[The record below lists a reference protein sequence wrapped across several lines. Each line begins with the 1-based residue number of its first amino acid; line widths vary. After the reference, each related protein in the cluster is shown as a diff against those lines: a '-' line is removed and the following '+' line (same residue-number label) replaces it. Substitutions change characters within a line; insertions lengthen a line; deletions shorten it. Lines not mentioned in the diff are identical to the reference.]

1 MGSNTSLSQ
10 LLTAARLM
18 AEGIKKRMDTVAKV
32 GIDEARVSDIEA
44 LTKSVAAL
52 DTEQEELKSLL
63 KTKTAALEAEQK
75 KLRAALS
82 EAKKLVKISVEQSDW
97 LTFGINDK
105 R

>member
-10 LLTAARLM
+10 LLTDARLM
-18 AEGIKKRMDTVAKV
+18 AEGIKKRMDAVAKV
-32 GIDEARVSDIEA
+32 GIDEARVSDIVA